1 MKVRKG
7 MKIKREYK
15 RGENIFESQRER
27 ERNEGGKKEEWENE
41 RRNMHE
47 YASQTKNQEMNE

>member
-15 RGENIFESQRER
+15 RGENIFESQREKWGR
-27 ERNEGGKKEEWENE
+27 KKEWENE